1 MSEGA
6 CLFLFCRR
14 GDSPQRKK
22 DIGTPRIMNFVI
34 RDKASHVYFA
44 SHNLFYPFRPPNL
57 AASALG
63 FDLNRCFFAFLSDSF
78 SDFWFSRHGSRRHDL
93 NYCLSLDY

>member
-22 DIGTPRIMNFVI
+22 DISTPLLWKSKHRL
-34 RDKASHVYFA
+34 YFKQIP
-44 SHNLFYPFRPPNL
+44 LFFRRV
-57 AASALG
+57 G
-63 FDLNRCFFAFLSDSF
+63 
-78 SDFWFSRHGSRRHDL
+78 
-93 NYCLSLDY
+93 